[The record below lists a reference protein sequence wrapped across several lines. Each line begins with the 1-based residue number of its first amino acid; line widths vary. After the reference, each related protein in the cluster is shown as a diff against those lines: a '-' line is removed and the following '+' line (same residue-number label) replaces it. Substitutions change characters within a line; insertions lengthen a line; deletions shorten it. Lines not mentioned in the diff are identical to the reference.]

1 MRSWLPPPPGYVRGR
16 WVGRTFVLNDQLVT
30 KRDFSNFPPFLIGLD
45 FNPKQMPLS
54 NPISIKMWPL
64 NRSINGRWTF
74 SIKSRPAM
82 NEMSLLCVWVSIRLM
97 DMTVLKCSVVA
108 ILSRPWSFLLI
119 LIKETQRTRSDIE
132 TGGPNGVHSQSL
144 CDLSKIH
151 QRLVD
156 AAHLAKLL
164 VISLRGR

>member
-1 MRSWLPPPPGYVRGR
+1 MTPTTTWICKRPVSRTDFCSEWS
-16 WVGRTFVLNDQLVT
+16 VGHQ
-30 KRDFSNFPPFLIGLD
+30 KRFFKFPAISYRPRLQ
-45 FNPKQMPLS
+45 PKQMPLS
-54 NPISIKMWPL
+54 KPISIKMWPL